1 MKNQEIYNQLLPD
14 HSTWLIRGQALR
26 FNVPTQEEFKKLS
39 FTQQDLYISKLRQAI
54 LEYRQSNP
62 DLDQL
67 IFKADSN
74 ITLLLINLKIALSYS
89 TTPQNIDKLNSHS
102 INSTNFH
109 LYKKSIQELIAQ
121 TSIQSEIIDLHNQ
134 ITKQYT
140 VVIESINTLNQTLY
154 PKPYLLQRIENIA
167 HSIKTKIVNYL

>member
-89 TTPQNIDKLNSHS
+89 FSK
-102 INSTNFH
+102 
-109 LYKKSIQELIAQ
+109 
-121 TSIQSEIIDLHNQ
+121 
-134 ITKQYT
+134 
-140 VVIESINTLNQTLY
+140 
-154 PKPYLLQRIENIA
+154 
-167 HSIKTKIVNYL
+167 